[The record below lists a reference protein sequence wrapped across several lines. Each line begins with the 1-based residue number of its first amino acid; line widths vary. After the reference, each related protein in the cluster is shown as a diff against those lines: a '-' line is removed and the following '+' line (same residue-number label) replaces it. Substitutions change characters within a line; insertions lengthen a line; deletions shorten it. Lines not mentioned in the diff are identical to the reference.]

1 LKKKSLR
8 SGNQGS
14 RNIIGQSQIR
24 GLRLKE
30 KKISL
35 SAKRSHEAMVRRM
48 LEMIAMG
55 GLQQTSKLKT
65 IRLVLMIAMVIL
77 ASCGP
82 RSALGPAHL
91 IYPEIRPI
99 KIELRSFSFEPNH
112 VVILRNHSPF
122 TFRLTNTADTLHNFT
137 LLDLQENVILKK
149 DLIPSESITFTIE
162 PLSPGNYLFYCNRFL
177 HRHKGMEGMLMVE

>member
-1 LKKKSLR
+1 MGKEETDKMMETSMAKMKGMHDKMHRGGHTR
-8 SGNQGS
+8 SDVKVIAGP
-14 RNIIGQSQIR
+14 
-24 GLRLKE
+24 KE
-30 KKISL
+30 GIMRFIFL
-35 SAKRSHEAMVRRM
+35 
-48 LEMIAMG
+48 I
-55 GLQQTSKLKT
+55 
-65 IRLVLMIAMVIL
+65 LMTTFIF

>member
-8 SGNQGS
+8 SGNQES
-14 RNIIGQSQIR
+14 ENLIGQYQIK
-24 GLRLKE
+24 GPGSKE

-35 SAKRSHEAMVRRM
+35 SAKRSRKAMVRRM
-48 LEMIAMG
+48 LEMIAMR
-55 GLQQTSKLKT
+55 GLKQASKTKP

-82 RSALGPAHL
+82 RSALRPAYL
-91 IYPEIRPI
+91 IYPEDRPI

-112 VVILRNHSPF
+112 FMILQNHSPF

-137 LLDLQENVILKK
+137 LIDPRKNVILKK
-149 DLIPSESITFTIE
+149 DLIPNESITFTVETI
-162 PLSPGNYLFYCNRFL
+162 SPGDYLFYCNRFL
-177 HRHKGMEGMLMVE
+177 HRHRGMEGMLMVE